1 MRGKSIGKE
10 QETEPVAE
18 NVSKSA
24 TFVIQVKILKGQS
37 TTYAIYMSNSRD
49 VRGTVKK

>member
-1 MRGKSIGKE
+1 MREKSIGKE

-18 NVSKSA
+18 NASKSA

-37 TTYAIYMSNSRD
+37 KSTTYAIYMANSPD
-49 VRGTVKK
+49 VDV